1 MRFRHALDAL
11 INNLHR
17 LIRNGELT
25 ERGLARRVGLSQSHI
40 HNVLKGA
47 RILTPEVAD
56 QILAEL
62 HWELEDLLADPPRRK
77 PPQSANGAGAS
88 QPFADRATSR

>member
-1 MRFRHALDAL
+1 MRFRHALDTL
-11 INNLHR
+11 IANIHR
-17 LIRNGELT
+17 LIRDGELT
-25 ERGLARRVGLSQSHI
+25 ERGLARRVGVSQSHI

-56 QILAEL
+56 QILTGL
-62 HWELEDLLADPPRRK
+62 HWELEDILADPPRRK
-77 PPQSANGAGAS
+77 PPQSATDSGAH